1 MGENVLQLLVY
12 ALLLGITLFLAA
24 VPAILVGAWRQ
35 RPFPWKIFFLTLC
48 LMAGYAAWIWGHP
61 WVTCQK
67 DLEKPVT
74 QEQREKLRTFWA
86 GFIPSGSP
94 FWPTILWFGRMG
106 RTGLRQQFPICGLVP
121 SGSALTRRDCHP
133 SQNR

>member
-24 VPAILVGAWRQ
+24 VPAVLVGAWRQ

-74 QEQREKLRTFWA
+74 QEQREKLRTFWG
-86 GFIPSGSP
+86 GF
-94 FWPTILWFGRMG
+94 
-106 RTGLRQQFPICGLVP
+106 
-121 SGSALTRRDCHP
+121 
-133 SQNR
+133 